1 MVFMAGGG
9 SEETSDEG
17 ALMADPGKRLDSNVP
32 GNFYVDATCINC
44 DTCRQ
49 LAPLSFEEIGGYSAV
64 SRQPGDMAQVHH
76 AYQAL
81 LACPVGSIGTEQND
95 KPRLQAARESFP
107 LHLEDGVSYCGFN
120 SEKSFGA
127 NSFFIEHPDGN
138 WLIDSP
144 RYIKH
149 LVEVFEQRGGLAYIF
164 LTHKDDV
171 ADADKYAAHF
181 GAQRIIHRAD
191 LEAAPSAERVI
202 EGEGVARIGSEFHII
217 PVPGHTAGSMA
228 LLYRERFLFT
238 GDHLWWDA
246 HLQSLQSPT
255 RLIWRKWTLMD
266 SLRKLLDYRFEWV
279 LAGHGDRVR
288 CPSGD
293 MHAHLL
299 ALLARREKR
308 TGLR

>member
-1 MVFMAGGG
+1 
-9 SEETSDEG
+9 
-17 ALMADPGKRLDSNVP
+17 MADRHKRLDSNVP

-49 LAPLSFEEIGGYSAV
+49 LAPMSFEEVGDYSAV
-64 SRQPGDMAQVHH
+64 SCQPDSEHRTHQ

-81 LACPVGSIGTEQND
+81 LACPVGSIGTEQGD
-95 KPRLQAARESFP
+95 KARLQTAMASFP
-107 LHLEDGVSYCGFN
+107 LQIENGVSYCGFN

-127 NSFFIEHPDGN
+127 NSFFIEHSAGN

-149 LVEVFEQRGGLAYIF
+149 LVEVFERRGGIAHIF

-181 GAQRIIHRAD
+181 GAERIIHQTDRD
-191 LEAAPSAERVI
+191 AAPTAERVI
-202 EGEGVARIGSEFHII
+202 GGEETVRVGSEFHII

-238 GDHLWWDA
+238 GDHLWWDP
-246 HLQSLQSPT
+246 HTQSLEAPT
-255 RLIWRKWTLMD
+255 RLVWKRWTLID
-266 SLRKLLDYRFEWV
+266 SIRKLLDYRFEWV

-288 CPSGD
+288 LPSAE
-293 MHAHLL
+293 MRAQLS
-299 ALLARREKR
+299 ALVERREKSGISR
-308 TGLR
+308 

>member
-1 MVFMAGGG
+1 
-9 SEETSDEG
+9 
-17 ALMADPGKRLDSNVP
+17 MADQKKRLDSNVP
-32 GNFYVDATCINC
+32 GNFFVDATCINC

-49 LAPLSFEEIGGYSAV
+49 LAPSSFEEIGDYSAV
-64 SRQPGDMAQVHH
+64 SRQPDGDTHVHQ

-81 LACPVGSIGTEQND
+81 LACPVGSIGTEHSD
-95 KPRLQAARESFP
+95 KPRLHQAMASFP
-107 LHLEDGVSYCGFN
+107 LQLEHGVSYCGFN

-127 NSFFIEHPDGN
+127 NSFLIEHPDGN

-149 LVEVFEQRGGLAYIF
+149 LIEVFEQRGGIAHIF

-181 GAQRIIHRAD
+181 GATRIIHRAD
-191 LEAAPSAERVI
+191 AEAASIAERVI
-202 EGEGVARIGSEFHII
+202 DGEETVRVGSEFHII

-238 GDHLWWDA
+238 GDHLWWDSHA
-246 HLQSLQSPT
+246 QSLEAPT
-255 RLIWRKWTLMD
+255 RLVWRKWTMID

-279 LAGHGDRVR
+279 LAGHGDRVHL
-288 CPSGD
+288 CSAD
-293 MHAHLL
+293 MRRHLL
-299 ALLARREKR
+299 ALVERREKGR
-308 TGLR
+308 GPR

>member
-1 MVFMAGGG
+1 MAN
-9 SEETSDEG
+9 
-17 ALMADPGKRLDSNVP
+17 PRKRLDSNVP

-64 SRQPGDMAQVHH
+64 SCQPGDTDQVHH

-81 LACPVGSIGTEQND
+81 LACPVGSIGTERND
-95 KPRLQAARESFP
+95 KSRVHAARESFP

-127 NSFFIEHPDGN
+127 NSFFIDHPDGN

-149 LVEVFEQRGGLAYIF
+149 LVEVFEQRGGIAHIF

-181 GAQRIIHRAD
+181 GSERIIHQAD

-202 EGEGVARIGSEFHII
+202 AGEGMVRIGSEFQII

-238 GDHLWWDA
+238 GDHLWWDP
-246 HLQSLQSPT
+246 HSKSLQAPT
-255 RLIWRKWTLMD
+255 RLILKKWTLID
-266 SLRKLLDYRFEWV
+266 SIRKLLDYRFEWV
-279 LAGHGDRVR
+279 LAGHGDRVQR
-288 CPSGD
+288 SSGD
-293 MHAHLL
+293 MHAHLS
-299 ALLARREKR
+299 ALLERREKR
-308 TGLR
+308 TGFR